1 MVQLYCASLLNT
13 YLVGCVEMMRMKVS
27 PDIVGKTLA
36 RDVYYYNG
44 NLLLPRGTVIEYQ
57 HVKQLHLLKYTE
69 VMVEKPQDNI
79 IPSAA
84 NQTDVSGQVYDIER
98 HSPLKEVFAETADNF
113 REMMSKA
120 TLGHKIRPQE
130 VEETVDI
137 LFPGVMETN
146 NILTNLRTLRNKDE
160 YTLQH
165 SVSVSI
171 LSLKMGQIMKL
182 SSDDLKVLGMAALL
196 HDIGK
201 CNIPMDIINKPG
213 RLTEEE
219 FREIQKHPVFGYK
232 TVQDNIQIHDQRVM
246 LAVLQHHEHQNGKG
260 YPLKLS
266 AQQIHIFSSIIA
278 VADVFDAL
286 TSDRPYRDGGSVY
299 EALEQINASSVS
311 HLHPVASRCLQSYIM
326 NISPGEKVVL
336 NNGEIGRVIMA
347 NKAEANRPLV
357 QVGDRFINLS
367 EVRYLWVEDFLS

>member
-1 MVQLYCASLLNT
+1 M
-13 YLVGCVEMMRMKVS
+13 EVS
-27 PDIVGKTLA
+27 HHIVGKTLA
-36 RDVYYYNG
+36 RDVYDQNG
-44 NLLLPRGTVIEYQ
+44 NLLLPRGTVMVPQ
-57 HVKQLHLLKYTE
+57 HVRQLLQLLYTE
-69 VMVEKPQDNI
+69 VMIEPPQDEMGS
-79 IPSAA
+79 PSDTEK
-84 NQTDVSGQVYDIER
+84 NGGTVLRNIER
-98 HSPLKEVFAETADNF
+98 HNPLEEVFAETADNF
-113 REMMSKA
+113 KEMMSKA

-146 NILTNLRTLRNKDE
+146 NILTNLRNLRSKDE

-171 LSLKMGQIMKL
+171 LSLKMGQIMKFL
-182 SSDDLKVLGMAALL
+182 PDDLKILGTAAIL

-201 CNIPMDIINKPG
+201 CKIPMDIINKPG
-213 RLTEEE
+213 RLTEDE
-219 FREIQKHPVFGYK
+219 FKEIQKHPVFGYK
-232 TVQDNIQIHDQRVM
+232 TVQDIQINDPRVM

-260 YPLKLS
+260 YPLKLN

-286 TSDRPYRDGGSVY
+286 TSNRPYRDGESVF
-299 EALEQINASSVS
+299 EALNEINASSVT
-311 HLHPVASRCLQSYIM
+311 HLHPIASRCLRSYIL
-326 NISPGEKVVL
+326 NISPGETVVL
-336 NNGEIGRVIMA
+336 NNGEIARVIMT
-347 NKAEANRPLV
+347 NKDEANRPLV